1 VVGRKYSTQKGK
13 RMNHGK
19 LIKQYRTEMGW
30 SQTKLASL
38 CDVKQQNIAKYETGA
53 RAAKVETLK
62 RIFDALGYDLVIEVV
77 KR

>member
-1 VVGRKYSTQKGK
+1 MVGRKYSIQKGK

-19 LIKQYRTEMGW
+19 LIKQHRTELGW
-30 SQTKLASL
+30 SQTKLAGL
-38 CDVKQQNIAKYETGA
+38 CGIRQQNLAKYETGA

>member
-1 VVGRKYSTQKGK
+1 
-13 RMNHGK
+13 MNHGK
-19 LIKQYRTEMGW
+19 LIKQHRTELGW
-30 SQTKLASL
+30 SQTKLAGL
-38 CDVKQQNIAKYETGA
+38 CGIRQQNLAKYEIGA